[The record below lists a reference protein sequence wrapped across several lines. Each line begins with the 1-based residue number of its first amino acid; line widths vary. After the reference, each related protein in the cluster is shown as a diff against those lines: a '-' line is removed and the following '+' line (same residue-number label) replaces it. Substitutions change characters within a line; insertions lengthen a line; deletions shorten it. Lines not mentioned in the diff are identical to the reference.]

1 MGKSNKTRER
11 GSGKY
16 FGGGFSFVWNLN
28 ENNQLNKYG
37 WEEGQAECFMAAP
50 YEREPTVLMI
60 GGNAIYIA
68 DELLNGS
75 SLPSNTFR
83 NPELAKGGTFK
94 INDMETMRKYRVKM
108 VNSFRNLK
116 GWFRDNEGFNSFKIG
131 QLLHFIFPNRCYE
144 LMLLE
149 YDFLH
154 QECIS
159 MVISRL
165 LGLGLTFGSVFIFV
179 PQILKIQFA
188 QSGEGISLLSQLLG
202 MFASFAITA
211 YSYSKE
217 YVFSQWGDSFF
228 VTIQMIIII
237 IQILWFSSR
246 QAHAA
251 VFLAFCWTV
260 SCAVMGKYIPV
271 DILALVQAITIPIIT
286 VAKAIT
292 GLKTKY
298 GISVVGVEHGAVVG
312 RIKVHSSKMLQS
324 RSVMLIISQ
333 IPAVFSTV
341 DLSSIDIR
349 VKPEEAALKSEEND
363 GTEASEGYDINSL
376 R

>member
-1 MGKSNKTRER
+1 
-11 GSGKY
+11 
-16 FGGGFSFVWNLN
+16 
-28 ENNQLNKYG
+28 
-37 WEEGQAECFMAAP
+37 
-50 YEREPTVLMI
+50 
-60 GGNAIYIA
+60 
-68 DELLNGS
+68 
-75 SLPSNTFR
+75 
-83 NPELAKGGTFK
+83 
-94 INDMETMRKYRVKM
+94 MRKYRVKM
-108 VNSFRNLK
+108 GGSVIMKDLILS
-116 GWFRDNEGFNSFKIG
+116 KIG

-286 VAKAIT
+286 VAKFLQIWTNYQRHSTGQLSLIT
-292 GLKTKY
+292 VSLQFSGCLIRIFTSLKET
-298 GISVVGVEHGAVVG
+298 SDQLLTNAPDLLT
-312 RIKVHSSKMLQS
+312 LQLN
-324 RSVMLIISQ
+324 RL
-333 IPAVFSTV
+333 
-341 DLSSIDIR
+341 L
-349 VKPEEAALKSEEND
+349 
-363 GTEASEGYDINSL
+363 
-376 R
+376 